1 MPRVLFCIRNPNL
14 GERERLEA
22 AGCEGHDCLER
33 CRRCVETAFV
43 VIEDD
48 DQNRPVVQDTL
59 HDNIIRRLPEIL
71 AEADQGTLA
80 QDT

>member
-1 MPRVLFCIRNPNL
+1 MPRALFCIRNPNP

-22 AGCEGHDCLER
+22 AGCTPHDCLER

-48 DQNRPVVQDTL
+48 HRNRTVVEDTL
-59 HDNIIRRLPEIL
+59 HDNIIRKLPQL
-71 AEADQGTLA
+71 LQDAESTASNP
-80 QDT
+80 